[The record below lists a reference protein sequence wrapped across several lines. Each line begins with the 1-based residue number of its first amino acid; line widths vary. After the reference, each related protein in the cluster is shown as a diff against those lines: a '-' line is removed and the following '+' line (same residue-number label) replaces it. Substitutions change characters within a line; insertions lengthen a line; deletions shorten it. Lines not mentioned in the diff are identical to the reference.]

1 MKSLPFLLQSL
12 LLVGFCGCASHL
24 ATVKTKP
31 ARIPAALTGEEP
43 LESARKDLAAVKHEQ
58 PLPSLGQDLIAA
70 KLAYAVLE
78 KQPEHGQAR
87 DIYNF
92 AVARAV
98 ENVQQAK
105 LEPWRR
111 PTTVATE
118 QGNFILTSPKPADS
132 DHDPGRYDLVPADT
146 LTIGGKFLKT
156 RSTVI
161 GIGAPLVAL
170 GRTENPRSRQEYS
183 LRRIYA
189 PITALLEFRGRRVD
203 LELFDRFETERV
215 SVGKYQATL
224 GADFTAPIALGMAR
238 EHPEKLG
245 FTRLLHPEQS
255 TDTGRLVRLQ
265 PYDSKRI
272 PVIFVHGL
280 GDSPVT
286 WAPMLNALQN
296 DSQIRRRYQFWV
308 YSYPSGYPYPYSAAL
323 FRQELDAVSRTFP
336 DHKGI
341 VLIGHSM
348 GGLVSRLLVTDAG
361 DKIWRYYFGKSPA
374 ETILPSESKKLFEGS
389 FVFNHRPEIR
399 RVIFISTPHRGSTLA
414 SNWIGRF
421 GTKLVNIQKL
431 GTALPPSIFSNIM
444 VADPSAAELKHV
456 PTSVDTLEPNDRF
469 VREMNKFPIVSS
481 VPFHTIEGD
490 RGRGDAPNS
499 SDGVVPYWSSHLDGA
514 RSELI
519 VPSDHRAQRNP
530 KAIAEVGRILKLH
543 RD

>member
-1 MKSLPFLLQSL
+1 
-12 LLVGFCGCASHL
+12 
-24 ATVKTKP
+24 VKTKP
-31 ARIPAALTGEEP
+31 PRLPAALTGEEP
-43 LESARKDLAAVKHEQ
+43 LDSARTYLTTAAHEQ
-58 PLPSLGQDLIAA
+58 PLPSLGQDFLAA
-70 KLAYAVLE
+70 KMAYAVLE
-78 KQPEHGQAR
+78 KQPNDGQAR
-87 DIYNF
+87 DVYNF

-98 ENVQQAK
+98 ENVQRAK
-105 LEPWRR
+105 LEPWRY
-111 PTTVATE
+111 PTTVATD

-132 DHDPGRYDLVPADT
+132 DHDPDRYDLIPADT

-156 RSTVI
+156 RSTVT
-161 GIGAPLVAL
+161 GIGAPLVAA
-170 GRTENPRSRQEYS
+170 GRTENFHSRQRCA
-183 LRRIYA
+183 LHRIYA
-189 PITALLEFRGRRVD
+189 PITALIEFRGRHVD
-203 LELFDRFETERV
+203 LELLDPFETERV
-215 SVGKYQATL
+215 SISKSQPPLA
-224 GADFTAPIALGMAR
+224 ADFTAPIALGMTR

-255 TDTGRLVRLQ
+255 THTGRLVRLQ

-272 PVIFVHGL
+272 PVILVHGL

-286 WAPMLNALQN
+286 WAPMVNALQN

-374 ETILPSESKKLFEGS
+374 KTILPGESRKLLQES
-389 FVFNHRPEIR
+389 FVFNHRPEIK

-431 GTALPPSIFSNIM
+431 GAAVPPSIFSNIM
-444 VADPSAAELKHV
+444 VADPGAAELKHV

-469 VREMNKFPIVSS
+469 VREMNKFPIVSN
-481 VPFHTIEGD
+481 VAFHTIEGD
-490 RGRGDAPNS
+490 RGRGDAPKS
-499 SDGVVPYWSSHLDGA
+499 SDGVVPYWSSHLNGA
-514 RSELI
+514 QSELI

-530 KAIAEVGRILKLH
+530 KAIAEVDRILKLH

>member
-1 MKSLPFLLQSL
+1 
-12 LLVGFCGCASHL
+12 L

-31 ARIPAALTGEEP
+31 ARLPTALPADEP
-43 LESARKDLAAVKHEQ
+43 LESARQYLTTAEHEQ
-58 PLPSLGQDLIAA
+58 PLSSLGQDFLAA
-70 KLAYAVLE
+70 KIAYAVLE
-78 KQPEHGQAR
+78 QRPKDGQAR
-87 DIYNF
+87 DVYNF

-118 QGNFILTSPKPADS
+118 QGNFILTSSKPADS
-132 DHDPGRYDLVPADT
+132 DHDPDRYDLIPADT

-156 RSTVI
+156 RSTVA
-161 GIGAPLVAL
+161 GIGAPLVAE
-170 GRTENPRSRQEYS
+170 GRTENPHSRKRYA
-183 LRRIYA
+183 LHRIYA

-203 LELFDRFETERV
+203 LELLDPFETERV
-215 SVGKYQATL
+215 SISKYQAL
-224 GADFTAPIALGMAR
+224 LAADFTAPIALGMTR

-286 WAPMLNALQN
+286 WAPMVNTLQN

-323 FRQELDAVSRTFP
+323 FRQELDAVARTFP
-336 DHKGI
+336 DHKGV

-348 GGLVSRLLVTDAG
+348 GGLVSRLLVTDAE
-361 DKIWRYYFGKSPA
+361 DKIWRYYFGKPPA
-374 ETILPSESKKLFEGS
+374 TTILPSESRKLLEES
-389 FVFNHRPEIR
+389 LVFNHRPEIR

-431 GTALPPSIFSNIM
+431 GTALPPSIFSKMM

-499 SDGVVPYWSSHLDGA
+499 SDGVVPYWSSHLNGA
-514 RSELI
+514 QSELI

-530 KAIAEVGRILKLH
+530 KAIAEVCRILKLH